1 MWYNALMKWL
11 LKSSLHRFISG
22 QIMSIN
28 YRGRRSGKHYS
39 VPVNYHE
46 DGKKLVVVSTKD
58 RKWWRNMRSG
68 LEATLQLR
76 GAERNAF
83 AEAVEDPRE
92 VEMHLRKFFKSA
104 PRMARYF
111 KVRID
116 ESGDPIKEDISEAAH
131 EHVVVLVELR

>member
-11 LKSSLHRFISG
+11 LKSSLHGFISG

-46 DGKKLVVVSTKD
+46 DGKKLVAVTTRD
-58 RKWWRNMRSG
+58 RKWWRNMRAG
-68 LEATLQLR
+68 LEVTVQLR
-76 GAERNAF
+76 GEERDAM
-83 AEAVEDPRE
+83 AEAVDDPHE
-92 VEMHLRKFFKSA
+92 VEMHLRTYLISA
-104 PRMARYF
+104 PQMARYF

-116 ESGDPIKEDISEAAH
+116 ESGIPSPEDISKAAL
-131 EHVVVLVELR
+131 ERVVVLVEIR